1 MKKFFSN
8 LSNKNKLMVWKRR
21 ENIILILTF
30 LIATMVFEFMAY
42 VISCDMIYALL
53 TYLMVGATGFVVADN
68 LEKKYINE
76 FRKNYSKELSNK
88 YYLNNKDTIDVEKQ
102 LKCINILSRV
112 RSWVRY
118 VDMISSIIL
127 GFPTIYF
134 MLENASV
141 GIFMFGIMI
150 GKSILLSNIIDK
162 IDFRNETIIRVIEM
176 KKSDVMDVET
186 VDEKEMDDIISK
198 RTNCLFDDS
207 YVPRLSQG
215 MKVSRVALRD
225 ATYIWNE
232 YLDYNDG
239 EQKTRR
245 GPIRVR
251 RKVDNRR

>member
-21 ENIILILTF
+21 ENIILILMF
-30 LIATMVFEFMAY
+30 LIATMVFEYMAY

-53 TYLMVGATGFVVADN
+53 TYLMVGAAGLVVADN
-68 LEKKYINE
+68 LEKKHINE
-76 FRKNYSKELSNK
+76 LRKNYSKELSNK

-112 RSWVRY
+112 RSWVRL

-141 GIFMFGIMI
+141 GISMFGIMI
-150 GKSILLSNIIDK
+150 GKTILLSNIIDK

-176 KKSDVMDVET
+176 KKSDVMDVKA
-186 VDEKEMDDIISK
+186 VDEKDMNDIISK
-198 RTNCLFDDS
+198 RTNCLSDDS
-207 YVPRLSQG
+207 YVPRPSQG
-215 MKVSRVALRD
+215 MKVSRVALRE
-225 ATYIWNE
+225 ATDIWNE

-245 GPIRVR
+245 GPVR
-251 RKVDNRR
+251 ARRINNQK